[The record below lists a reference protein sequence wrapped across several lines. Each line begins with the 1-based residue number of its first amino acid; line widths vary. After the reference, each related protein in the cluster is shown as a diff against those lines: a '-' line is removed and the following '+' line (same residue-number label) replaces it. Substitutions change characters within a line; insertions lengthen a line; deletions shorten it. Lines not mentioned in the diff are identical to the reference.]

1 MLVISYIQ
9 DLPLRAKQCANP
21 NTEPRWRCYASKP
34 PCRRGQRCA
43 ERYLGER
50 NEELLKLLSPLHKLS
65 ENRSASFP
73 SP

>member
-1 MLVISYIQ
+1 M
-9 DLPLRAKQCANP
+9 PA
-21 NTEPRWRCYASKP
+21 KP

-50 NEELLKLLSPLHKLS
+50 NKELLKLLSPLHKLS